1 MIDLNETIIEKK
13 NFFNRLVFVY
23 LFFGMLFLFFLYR
36 TFSLQVSS
44 FTDYEIASLKNRTRE
59 VLVQPTRGIIY
70 DRKGNILVN
79 NVPSYDLIIKPWKIE
94 NLDNF
99 IEKISK
105 IISLNKKEIDYID
118 ENFSKKALYNRELT
132 IKRNLTTDEIARFE
146 VRNFRYPNAFIDVR
160 YSRQNKYPY
169 LFSHAI
175 GYVGGV
181 SNEQLNEILINQEK
195 EQKETLFKYSGG
207 FLIGKTGLE
216 NIISKKC
223 AVFYKDMNDLII
235 KIQKFKKNDK
245 SRIKIAKNGRYLYHK
260 YFNSTLVSD
269 YIIKKTFDFR
279 YSKKFRWE
287 K

>member
-1 MIDLNETIIEKK
+1 MIELEERTLEKK
-13 NFFNRLVFVY
+13 SFFNRLVFIY
-23 LFFGMLFLFFLYR
+23 LLFGILFSILLYK
-36 TFSLQVSS
+36 TYSLQVSS
-44 FTDYEIASLKNRTRE
+44 FSDYEIASLKNRTRE

-79 NVPSYDLIIKPWKIE
+79 NVPSYDLIIKPWKIK

-99 IEKISK
+99 IVKISE

-132 IKRNLTTDEIARFE
+132 IKRNLTTDEIAKFE

-216 NIISKKC
+216 NI
-223 AVFYKDMNDLII
+223 YDLSLIHI
-235 KIQKFKKNDK
+235 
-245 SRIKIAKNGRYLYHK
+245 
-260 YFNSTLVSD
+260 
-269 YIIKKTFDFR
+269 
-279 YSKKFRWE
+279 
-287 K
+287 